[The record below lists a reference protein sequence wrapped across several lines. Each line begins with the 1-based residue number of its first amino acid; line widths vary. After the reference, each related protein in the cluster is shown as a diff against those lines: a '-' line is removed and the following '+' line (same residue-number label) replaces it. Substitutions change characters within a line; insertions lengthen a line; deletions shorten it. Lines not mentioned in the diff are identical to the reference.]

1 MQTRCC
7 RGKKRGTVP
16 FSTQMGPPPP
26 PQKKKEP
33 CLPPRK

>member
-7 RGKKRGTVP
+7 RGKKKRNRAFLYADG
-16 FSTQMGPPPP
+16 SPP

>member
-26 PQKKKEP
+26 KKKKEP